1 MQVKDLGAKPC
12 HVPLAITPQ
21 PIEDHQATEKILN
34 CTDLPQGTVKMWQNM
49 ADIMDIQDFILIAQ
63 RML

>member
-1 MQVKDLGAKPC
+1 
-12 HVPLAITPQ
+12 
-21 PIEDHQATEKILN
+21 
-34 CTDLPQGTVKMWQNM
+34 LPQGTVKMWQNM